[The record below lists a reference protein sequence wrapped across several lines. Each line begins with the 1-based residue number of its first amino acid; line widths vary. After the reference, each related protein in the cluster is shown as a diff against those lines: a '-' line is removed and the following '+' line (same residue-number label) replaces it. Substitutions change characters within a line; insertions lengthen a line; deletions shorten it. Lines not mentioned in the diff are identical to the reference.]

1 MRTLLTA
8 TALSA
13 FLLVPVGAY
22 AQKSPQTTETQENF
36 RHGVKAETPTMKRK
50 EILRSETNRNETTG
64 TAPMKHH
71 RHIKHHHNY

>member
-13 FLLVPVGAY
+13 LLLVPVGAY
-22 AQKSPQTTETQENF
+22 AQKSTQTTATQENF
-36 RHGVKAETPTMKRK
+36 RHGVKAERPTLKRR

-64 TAPMKHH
+64 AAPMRMKSRHH
-71 RHIKHHHNY
+71 RHY